1 MSDEQKQAMAERMR
15 LMRGK
20 KGNNEVTDDENN
32 G

>member
-1 MSDEQKQAMAERMR
+1 MSDEQKQAMAERMK
-15 LMRGK
+15 LMREK